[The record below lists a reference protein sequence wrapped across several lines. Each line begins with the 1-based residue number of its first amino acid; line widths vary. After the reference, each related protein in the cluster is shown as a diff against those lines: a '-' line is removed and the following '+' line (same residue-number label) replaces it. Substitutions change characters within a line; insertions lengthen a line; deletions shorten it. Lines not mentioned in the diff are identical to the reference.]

1 MWKYGYLLKIS
12 SICDTSY
19 SVSEKTVFN
28 QFKFKLIDHFPVL
41 NLSCLSQ
48 LCIKGKTRG
57 HIMVGREKKRGGQ
70 GGIELNSVL
79 PAGWFYQMQSD
90 I

>member
-1 MWKYGYLLKIS
+1 MILLTVSQKKI
-12 SICDTSY
+12 
-19 SVSEKTVFN
+19 VSN

-41 NLSCLSQ
+41 HHSCLSQ

-57 HIMVGREKKRGGQ
+57 QIMVGCEKQGGGE

-90 I
+90 L